1 MYKNYYLFE
10 SQINFLNKKVG
21 SSRVLNCFTH
31 RKDELVLHLQNDET
45 CFLRLGIQIQTPYLI
60 IDPVQNIKTPKIN
73 LFKNLR
79 DDKIINFT
87 IVPFDKHIKINFEKF
102 TLHGIFYGRNQ
113 NIYLTS
119 NDGVTLESFKI
130 DKKTSD
136 STIKTAKS
144 EILAFT
150 ELSTFK
156 RTDIIEPVSL
166 FIQQR
171 LGGFNKILA
180 IEICFRS
187 DIKPDTALSTI
198 NIQKWDRLIENIEEI
213 NDELKDG
220 DVYLYEHP
228 QKPIFLSLVRLHHL
242 TSDYE
247 TETYKEL
254 NQAWKQFIYRYR
266 QKYTTDHLLIQ
277 SRKKIRNRINYLE
290 KTLKKITNFRQLKEK
305 KVISE
310 LKGHLLL
317 THLTKIERGIDQV
330 KLKNIYSATEE
341 HISIKLDPKISIQE
355 NAGKYF
361 EKYKNID
368 GMKENLKLKKDTY
381 TQELNFWKKT
391 YTDAEKIGSLK
402 KAEKLEQL
410 LEDKHLL
417 QKEGINKKKIRLDRS
432 SFNRL
437 LIDQKWEILI
447 GKNAHNNDLLTFK
460 FSNKH
465 DIWLHAQ
472 GVAGSHVVIHLADK
486 NHKPP
491 LKVIEQAAS
500 VAAYFSAAKNSST
513 VPVNYTEVRY
523 VRKPRKAQPGTVLM
537 FQAKTIFVEPKKV
550 L

>member
-10 SQINFLNKKVG
+10 RQINFLNKKIG
-21 SSRVLNCFTH
+21 SSRVINCFTY

-60 IDPVQNIKTPKIN
+60 IDPVQNIKTPKIDF
-73 LFKNLR
+73 FKDLR

-87 IVPFDKHIKINFEKF
+87 IVPFDKNIKINFEKF
-102 TLHGIFYGRNQ
+102 TLHCIFYGRNQ
-113 NIYLTS
+113 NIYLTGNS
-119 NDGVTLESFKI
+119 GVTIESFKKE
-130 DKKTSD
+130 KKVSD
-136 STIKTAKS
+136 RTRETPESQ
-144 EILAFT
+144 ILAFT
-150 ELSTFK
+150 ELTTFK
-156 RTDIIEPVSL
+156 RTNIIQPVSL
-166 FIQQR
+166 FVQQR

-180 IEICFRS
+180 TEICFRS
-187 DIKPDTALSTI
+187 DLKPDTALYTI
-198 NIQKWDRLIENIEEI
+198 NTQKWNRLIENIDEI
-213 NDELKDG
+213 NDELKHG

-228 QKPIFLSLVRLHHL
+228 QKSIFLSLVCLRHL
-242 TSDYE
+242 SSDYK
-247 TETYKEL
+247 TEIYKEL
-254 NQAWKQFIYRYR
+254 NHAWKQFIFRYR
-266 QKYTTDHLLIQ
+266 QKYTTDRLLIQ
-277 SRKKIRNRINYLE
+277 SRKKIQNRINYLE

-305 KVISE
+305 KRISE

-317 THLTKIERGIDQV
+317 THLSKIEKGIDQV
-330 KLKNIYSATEE
+330 KLKDIYSVKEE
-341 HISIKLDPKISIQE
+341 FISITLDPKISIQE
-355 NAGKYF
+355 NASKYF
-361 EKYKNID
+361 EKYKNIN
-368 GMKENLKLKKDTY
+368 GMKEDLQLKKDTY

-417 QKEGINKKKIRLDRS
+417 QKEGIIKKKIRLDPS

-437 LIDQKWEILI
+437 LIDQKWVVLI
-447 GKNAHNNDLLTFK
+447 GKNARNNDLLTFK
-460 FSNKH
+460 FSNKY

-491 LKVIEQAAS
+491 LKVIEQAAG

-523 VRKPRKAQPGTVLM
+523 VRKPRKALPGAVLI

-550 L
+550 I